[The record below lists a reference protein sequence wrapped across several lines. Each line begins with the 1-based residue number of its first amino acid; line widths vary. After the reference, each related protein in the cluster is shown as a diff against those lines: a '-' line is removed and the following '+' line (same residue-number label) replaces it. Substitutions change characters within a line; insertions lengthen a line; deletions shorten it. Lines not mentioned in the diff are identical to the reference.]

1 MPHLNLKS
9 LGKVL
14 VTGGTGF
21 VGSALVKSLVDEGL
35 EVRALDN
42 NIRGNLERLGGY
54 LSQID
59 FIEGDVTSLDSLMKA
74 CKNIDTVF
82 HLAAI
87 NGTENFYRMPARVL
101 EVGIKGALNS
111 LEAAVECGVT
121 NYIVTSSSEV
131 YQEPT
136 HLPTTEE
143 ERIIIPNIHN
153 PRFSYSVGKI
163 ISEALA
169 IHYAPEAL
177 RTIICRPH
185 NFFGPDMGKAH
196 VIPQLI
202 LRMKE
207 LSNDLTKK
215 KIDFPIQG
223 SGNETR
229 SFCFISDGVESI
241 LVASVNGT
249 SKEIYHC
256 GTDEEISIAELAITI
271 AKLLDLEITIV
282 TGEKSLGGTKRRCPS
297 IDKLLD
303 LGYDP
308 KISLYEGLRSTIDW
322 YLDNEFLET
331 TSEIV
336 S

>member
-1 MPHLNLKS
+1 MQNTDLKS

-21 VGSALVKSLVDEGL
+21 VGSVLVKRLADEGL
-35 EVRALDN
+35 AVRVLDN
-42 NIRGNLERLGGY
+42 NSRGNLERMDGY

-59 FIEGDVTSLDSLMKA
+59 FIEGDVTSLDCLMEA

-87 NGTENFYRMPARVL
+87 NGTENFYRIPGQVL
-101 EVGIKGALNS
+101 EVGVKGALNS

-153 PRFSYSVGKI
+153 PRFSYSAGKI
-163 ISEALA
+163 INEALA

-241 LVASVNGT
+241 LISSVNGE

-256 GTDEEISIAELAITI
+256 GTEDEVSIAELAITI

-282 TGEKSLGGTKRRCPS
+282 PRKKPLGGTRRRCPS
-297 IDKLLD
+297 IDKIRN
-303 LGYDP
+303 LGYYP
-308 KISLYEGLRSTIDW
+308 KVSLNKGLRNTIDW
-322 YLDNEFLET
+322 YLNVEIRES

-336 S
+336 I

>member
-59 FIEGDVTSLDSLMKA
+59 FIEGDVTSLDSLMEA

-241 LVASVNGT
+241 LISSVNGE

-256 GTDEEISIAELAITI
+256 GTEDEVSIAELAITI

-282 TGEKSLGGTKRRCPS
+282 PRKKPLGGTRRRCPS
-297 IDKLLD
+297 IDKIRN
-303 LGYDP
+303 LGYYP
-308 KISLYEGLRSTIDW
+308 KVSLNKGLRNTIDW
-322 YLDNEFLET
+322 YLNVEIRES

-336 S
+336 I

>member
-1 MPHLNLKS
+1 MPNLNLES

-21 VGSALVKSLVDEGL
+21 LGSAMVKRLVDAGL
-35 EVRALDN
+35 SISVLDN
-42 NIRGNLERLGGY
+42 NSRGNLEKLDGY

-59 FIEGDVTSLDSLMKA
+59 FIEGDVTSLDCLVEA
-74 CKNIDTVF
+74 CNNIDTVF

-87 NGTENFYRMPARVL
+87 NGTENFYRIPGLVL
-101 EVGIKGALNS
+101 GVGVKGALNS
-111 LEAAVECGVT
+111 LDAAVECEVT

-143 ERIIIPNIHN
+143 ERIIIPDMHN
-153 PRFSYSVGKI
+153 PRFSYSAGKI
-163 ISEALA
+163 INEALA

-185 NFFGPDMGKAH
+185 NFFGPDMGKGH

-207 LSNDLTKK
+207 LSNDFTEK

-241 LVASVNGT
+241 LIASVNGV

-256 GTDEEISIAELAITI
+256 GTDQEISIAELAISI
-271 AKLLDLEITIV
+271 AELLDLEINIIPS
-282 TGEKSLGGTKRRCPS
+282 EKPLGGTRRRCPS
-297 IDKLLD
+297 IDKIRN
-303 LGYDP
+303 LGYYP
-308 KISLYEGLRSTIDW
+308 KVSLNKGLRDTIDW
-322 YLDNEFLET
+322 YLNIKICET
-331 TSEIV
+331 TSELVI
-336 S
+336 